1 MQASYLTLKSTSFA
15 GGIDPRVKLGLC
27 MVGSLATMFLKSP
40 WSLGLLLI
48 ASVCIALTATRPQT
62 LARICLFT
70 TIMMAISLT
79 CSWGLSLLLPGLIV
93 WDMSVLAIPFLRM
106 LVIVSLLLHLALSTP
121 AQVIS
126 RMLQSMRLPGFL
138 HIPLSV
144 VIRFIPT
151 FMDDC
156 KQIQESARLR
166 PGKNIWTCWRCL
178 VVPLVFRTLA
188 SADDLAIAAEL
199 KGMHAGRK
207 ATMARFNRFTRR
219 DYAIVTVALC
229 VLSAA
234 GMVQK
239 FMPTI
244 LSTIATIKAG
254 AA

>member
-15 GGIDPRVKLGLC
+15 GSLDPRVKLGLC
-27 MVGSLATMFLKSP
+27 MVGSLTTMFVKSP
-40 WSLGLLLI
+40 WSLGLLLL

-70 TIMMAISLT
+70 TVMMAISLS
-79 CSWGLSLLLPGLIV
+79 CSWGISLLVPDLVV
-93 WDMSVLAIPFLRM
+93 WDVSVLAIPFLRM

-126 RMLQSMRLPGFL
+126 RMLQAMRLPGFL

-166 PGKNIWTCWRCL
+166 PGKSVWTCWRCL

-199 KGMHAGRK
+199 KGMHAGQQ
-207 ATMARFNRFTRR
+207 ATMAGFSRLTPR
-219 DYAIVTVALC
+219 DYAIVSIALG
-229 VLSAA
+229 VLGAA
-234 GMVQK
+234 GAVQ
-239 FMPTI
+239 I
-244 LSTIATIKAG
+244 LLPALMKAG

>member
-1 MQASYLTLKSTSFA
+1 MQASYLTLKAVSFA

-27 MVGSLATMFLKSP
+27 MTGSLATMLLKSP
-40 WSLGLLLI
+40 WSLGILLL

-62 LARICLFT
+62 LVRICLFT
-70 TIMMAISLT
+70 SVMMIISLS
-79 CSWGLSLLLPGLIV
+79 CSWGISLLLPDLFV
-93 WDMSVLAIPFLRM
+93 WDVSVLAIPFLRM

-166 PGKNIWTCWRCL
+166 PGRSVWTCWRCL
-178 VVPLVFRTLA
+178 AVPLVFRTLA

-199 KGMHAGRK
+199 KGMHAGQQ
-207 ATMARFNRFTRR
+207 AAVAGFSGLTRR
-219 DYAIVTVALC
+219 DYAIVSIALC
-229 VLSAA
+229 VLCAA
-234 GMVQK
+234 AMVQ
-239 FMPTI
+239 I
-244 LSTIATIKAG
+244 LAPVLSKAG